1 MKKIVNFTDSAN
13 VFVVL
18 GQVGSGKTHLVLGHK
33 GKKLVISFDSSY
45 SVLEGHEDEITVVTP
60 ELSDYETSEKLI
72 DTIDDLS
79 SGCSLVV
86 FDNIS
91 AAEATLIDAITDGKL
106 GSNTDVRAAYGVVQ
120 KLMAKFARW
129 AIHFDGDVL
138 FTLWSMVGE
147 DGKENPATNIKA
159 FNSVA
164 GYAKLVSR
172 TEVGFDGYSV
182 VMNPDGR
189 GVIKNRLADKIK
201 KQTIKNDDYW
211 KAVEFAKGGNS
222 NADA

>member
-1 MKKIVNFTDSAN
+1 MKKIVNFKDGAN
-13 VFVVL
+13 IFVVL
-18 GQVGSGKTHLVLGHK
+18 GSVGSGKTHLVLGHT
-33 GKKLVISFDSSY
+33 GRKLLISFDSSY
-45 SVLEGHEDEITVVTP
+45 STLEGQEDTITVVEP
-60 ELSDYETSEKLI
+60 ELSDYNDANKLVDEI
-72 DTIDDLS
+72 DSLAK
-79 SGCSLVV
+79 GCDLVV

-91 AAEATLIDAITDGKL
+91 AVETTLVNDITDGKL
-106 GSNTDVRAAYGVVQ
+106 GSNTDGRAAYGVVQ
-120 KLMAKFARW
+120 KMMAKFVRW

-211 KAVEFAKGGNS
+211 KAINFAKGEK
-222 NADA
+222 

>member
-13 VFVVL
+13 LFVVL

-45 SVLEGHEDEITVVTP
+45 STLVGHESEVTVVEP
-60 ELSDYETSEKLI
+60 ELSDYNEADKFIAEI
-72 DTIDDLS
+72 DNMAKNYD
-79 SGCSLVV
+79 LVV

-91 AAEATLIDAITDGKL
+91 ALETNLVEAIKAGKV
-106 GSNTDVRAAYGVVQ
+106 GNNTDARAAYGTLQ
-120 KLMAKFARW
+120 TLLSKFSNW
-129 AIHFDGDVL
+129 AIHFDGNVL
-138 FTLWSMVGE
+138 FTLWSMVTE
-147 DGKENPATNIKA
+147 DGKENPAMNAKA

-172 TEVGFDGYSV
+172 TETGFDGYTV
-182 VMNPDGR
+182 VVNPDNR
-189 GVIKNRLADKIK
+189 GIIKNRLADKIK

>member
-1 MKKIVNFTDSAN
+1 MKKIVNFNNSAN
-13 VFVVL
+13 IYVVL
-18 GQVGSGKTHLVLGHK
+18 GGVGSGKTHLTLGHQ

-45 SVLEGHEDEITVVTP
+45 STLEGHENEVTVVEP
-60 ELSDYETSEKLI
+60 EISDYNDADGFIAE
-72 DTIDDLS
+72 IDDMAKDYD
-79 SGCSLVV
+79 LVV

-91 AAEATLIDAITDGKL
+91 ALETTLVEAIQAGKVGRNTDG
-106 GSNTDVRAAYGVVQ
+106 RAAYG
-120 KLMAKFARW
+120 KLQTLLSKLSTW
-129 AIHFDGDVL
+129 AIHYKGDVL
-138 FTLWSMVGE
+138 FTLWSLVTE
-147 DGKENPATNIKA
+147 DGKQEPAMNAKA

-172 TEVGFDGYSV
+172 TEVGFDGYTV
-182 VMNPDGR
+182 VMNSDNR

>member
-1 MKKIVNFTDSAN
+1 MKKIVNFTDGAN
-13 VFVVL
+13 IFVVL
-18 GQVGSGKTHLVLGHK
+18 GQVGSGKTHLVLGHS

-45 SVLEGHEDEITVVTP
+45 STLVGHESEITVVTP
-60 ELSDYETSEKLI
+60 DIADYENPDKLI
-72 DTIDDLS
+72 SEIDDLAK
-79 SGCSLVV
+79 GCDLVV

-91 AAEATLIDAITDGKL
+91 AVETSLVDAITDGKL
-106 GSNTDVRAAYGVVQ
+106 GNNTDGRAAYGVVQ

-147 DGKENPATNIKA
+147 EGKEQPAMNMKG
-159 FNSVA
+159 FNTVA

-182 VMNPDGR
+182 VVNPDGR

-201 KQTIKNDDYW
+201 KQSIKNEDYW
-211 KAVEFAKGGNS
+211 KAISFAKGE
-222 NADA
+222 